1 MINYKEIYITLVWNF
16 DMQVGLFAESIYF
29 DDKFEEVEIFD
40 VVKLVFEVD
49 NNFVVDMFVVGR
61 EDFVDYTE
69 DN

>member
-1 MINYKEIYITLVWNF
+1 
-16 DMQVGLFAESIYF
+16 MQVGLFAESIYF

-49 NNFVVDMFVVGR
+49 NNFVDMGR
-61 EDFVDYTE
+61 DFDYTE

>member
-16 DMQVGLFAESIYF
+16 DMKVGLFAESIYF

-40 VVKLVFEVD
+40 SVKLVFDID
-49 NNFVVDMFVVGR
+49 NNFVDMGR
-61 EDFVDYTE
+61 DFDYTE